1 MNLSKLL
8 NIQKELDEHMKKE
21 KGLKGQGLLDKK
33 ILALQDERG
42 NQMRYY
48 EFTEPFYMLIKSNSE
63 SNAKEVYKHCIG
75 NTKGKIKFAELTE
88 EQAISSYI
96 KYDNAA
102 DRILLADSRLM

>member
-8 NIQKELDEHMKKE
+8 NIQKELDEHIVKE
-21 KGLKGQGLLDKK
+21 KGLEGQYLLDKK

-42 NQMRYY
+42 NKMRYF
-48 EFTEPFYMLIKSNSE
+48 EFTEPYYMLIQSNSK
-63 SNAKEVYKHCIG
+63 NKAIEVYNHCIG
-75 NTKGKIKFAELTE
+75 NTNRKIKFTELTE
-88 EQAISSYI
+88 EQAINNFI